1 MKTSKSNMDKLTQ
14 IVVDFTAEVCKKFP
28 SAEIALNAN
37 GREFELE
44 VGVGSPRLNI
54 AHDSVAVYVNGHCVH
69 TMGNPD
75 EGYDTVVTLWY
86 EYPSSEELEAMLEK
100 ATKVLLKNG
109 VDSLSML

>member
-14 IVVDFTAEVCKKFP
+14 IVVDFAAEVCMKFP

-54 AHDSVAVYVNGHCVH
+54 THDSVAVYVNEHCVH

-86 EYPSSEELEAMLEK
+86 KYPSSEELEVMLKK
-100 ATKVLLKNG
+100 AVKELLKNG
-109 VDSLSML
+109 VDHSSVL